1 MNKRIFILFLTIFTF
16 QQCHSPV
23 KPITEETL
31 EYSLINSFN
40 TNGYALDVDIANDLI
55 VLAANYDGTYL
66 LDLIRDEDGNI
77 TSINEREHLLDW
89 EASIGEEKSNKVI
102 ISENFGIVFILD
114 MNDRIYLYKLNGEQ
128 YSTNYLSGCFGDNWR
143 DFVIDDSRT
152 DSIYFYPLL
161 KHDRAEAAAEYDAG
175 STSIVNGIISFD
187 DATNEFEMECT
198 YGVNRSYFGEFI
210 SLTDSLIS
218 FSEGELGLSI
228 YKQFSNGKLNNEY
241 WDEGEDYTDVN
252 ENNQYDSGEPFEDIN
267 QNGIQDSAENY
278 TDVNENGEWD
288 EGEPFE
294 DCGEYDWQPGIIF
307 CSEGNPVGNG
317 VWDSEELYEDLNEN
331 GVWDMAEAFSDKIIP
346 TVQFDLPGE
355 IQTIMSFNNTVL
367 SGHSYNK
374 GCFMSFLDESGGL
387 INKISIADGYNI
399 RAIDTDGE
407 IITLAAGYD
416 GILVYQWIDN
426 SNIKFL
432 GKITSGYAN
441 SVKIKNNHVY
451 SATRDGLEIYKI
463 ER

>member
-1 MNKRIFILFLTIFTF
+1 MNKQIFILFLTIFTF

-66 LDLIRDEDGNI
+66 LDLIRDENGNI

-161 KHDRAEAAAEYDAG
+161 KHDRAEGAAEYDAG
-175 STSIVNGIISFD
+175 STSIVNGILSFD
-187 DATNEFEMECT
+187 DVTNEFEMECT

-210 SLTDSLIS
+210 SLSDSLIS

-228 YKQFSNGKLNNEY
+228 YKQFSNGKLNNES
-241 WDEGEDYTDVN
+241 WDEGEVFTDAN
-252 ENNQYDSGEPFEDIN
+252 ENDQYDFGEPFEDVN
-267 QNGIQDSAENY
+267 QNGIQDTAEVFID
-278 TDVNENGEWD
+278 TNGNNNWD

-307 CSEGNPVGNG
+307 CSEDNLVGNG
-317 VWDSEELYEDLNEN
+317 VWDAEESFEDLNDN
-331 GVWDMAEAFSDKIIP
+331 GVWDMAEVFSDNIIP
-346 TVQFDLPGE
+346 TAQFDLPGE
-355 IQTIMSFNNTVL
+355 IQTIMSFNNTVF

-374 GCFMSFLDESGGL
+374 GCYMSFLDDDGEL

-407 IITLAAGYD
+407 VITLAAGYD